1 METLPIV
8 NGSLDSWFIR
18 ADGTKVYGNYYQK
31 DGQIFHKCNNPVK
44 LIRFYHKPL
53 GMKMAS
59 TTKAMKEG
67 LPMLALL

>member
-44 LIRFYHKPL
+44 LIRL
-53 GMKMAS
+53 
-59 TTKAMKEG
+59 
-67 LPMLALL
+67 